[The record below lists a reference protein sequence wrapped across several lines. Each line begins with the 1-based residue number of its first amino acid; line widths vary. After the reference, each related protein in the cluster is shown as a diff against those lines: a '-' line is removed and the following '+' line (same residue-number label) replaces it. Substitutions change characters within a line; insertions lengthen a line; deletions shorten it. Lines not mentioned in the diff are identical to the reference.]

1 MLSVVAKLAVTATLH
16 HLHLHHLRLHL
27 LLLLVTTMNTA
38 TIAQLLTMT
47 TVATNMT
54 ATNVLGLGQRMTLTN
69 GTLQLPLVGVCQR
82 TQIRTLSLTL
92 LTMSLEMIARPCKT
106 RIAASLTVFNA
117 HGLGPNPTLQDGMV
131 MMPDVDASI
140 REVMRSP
147 TKEILL

>member
-1 MLSVVAKLAVTATLH
+1 MLSVVVKLAVTATLL
-16 HLHLHHLRLHL
+16 HLHLHHPRLH
-27 LLLLVTTMNTA
+27 LLLVTTMNTA

-92 LTMSLEMIARPCKT
+92 LTMNLEMIARPCKT

-117 HGLGPNPTLQDGMV
+117 HGLGPNPILQDGMV
-131 MMPDVDASI
+131 MMPGADASI
-140 REVMRSP
+140 SEAMRSP
-147 TKEILL
+147 TREILL